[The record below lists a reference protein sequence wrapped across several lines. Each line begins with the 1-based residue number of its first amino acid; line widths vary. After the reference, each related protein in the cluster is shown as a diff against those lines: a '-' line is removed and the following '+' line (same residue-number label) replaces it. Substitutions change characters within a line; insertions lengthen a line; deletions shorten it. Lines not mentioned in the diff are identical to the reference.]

1 MFASALAII
10 WYCADA
16 EAAVDGMAWLDMLCG
31 ISSQTEIVDVS
42 NAVEM
47 ECRQTEKGLERME
60 KLRADVFCRG
70 RKAEYQ
76 TTETEKSCVPYE
88 EQACFAGFCD
98 MVYDCV

>member
-16 EAAVDGMAWLDMLCG
+16 QAAVDGMAWLDMLCG

-47 ECRQTEKGLERME
+47 ECRQTEKGLEFLENLYGTLEVVRVAE
-60 KLRADVFCRG
+60 KESLFVC
-70 RKAEYQ
+70 
-76 TTETEKSCVPYE
+76 
-88 EQACFAGFCD
+88 
-98 MVYDCV
+98 